1 MVNQE
6 IRSKAA
12 GSGVKLYK
20 VAEAIGVRDSA
31 FSRML
36 RKELPEEKKAQILAI
51 IDRLAQEV

>member
-36 RKELPEEKKAQILAI
+36 RTELPAEKKAQILEI